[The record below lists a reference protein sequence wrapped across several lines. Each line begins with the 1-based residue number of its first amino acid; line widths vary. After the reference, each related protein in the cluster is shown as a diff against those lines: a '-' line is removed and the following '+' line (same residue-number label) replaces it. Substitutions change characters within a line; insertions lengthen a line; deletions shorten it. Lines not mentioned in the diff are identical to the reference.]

1 MKIKEIS
8 NKHYQEFDV
17 IMLPTDKLSKVGLHS
32 DKKIY
37 LHHSEL
43 TKNLPYYQPQHIY
56 ILSSEKPKA
65 GDWYITNDN
74 KLLQC
79 REVLFDL
86 TYADGDYGRNKNSIK
101 GKVIASTDSSLG
113 YTDHRV
119 SPVPNFC
126 DSPQIPKE
134 FIEYFIREYNQDNVV
149 NKVLVEVEKTDFKPD
164 TSMGYH
170 EPGAY
175 NYKWKIKSNQNNEV
189 NVLSESKQ
197 ETLEEAAEK
206 YVYEHYKSYAYKDE
220 LELIFIDGAKH
231 QAERMYNEEEVK
243 QILLNIILIN
253 PTYLTLLESGYGQFP
268 DSYKLTEKGVNYII
282 EQFKKK

>member
-134 FIEYFIREYNQDNVV
+134 FIEYFIREYNQGNVV

-206 YVYEHYKSYAYKDE
+206 EFPLVDTEWCRTGAAEEENLHLLGHRKS
-220 LELIFIDGAKH
+220 FIKGAKW
-231 QAERMYNEEEVK
+231 QAERMYSEDEVGE
-243 QILLNIILIN
+243 ILYNAFGEYGKYYGIMLDGALIN
-253 PTYLTLLESGYGQFP
+253 
-268 DSYKLTEKGVNYII
+268 KLF